1 MPSVVLDTV
10 IFVRALINPSRR
22 WGRLVFEHY
31 PHYTLVISQPLV
43 LELLD
48 VLHRPKLARKYRILP
63 DLDIARV
70 LTLIGSAQLV
80 DVGEVPSVSRDP
92 NDDKFL
98 ATAVTG
104 GADYLVS
111 EDEDLLVLGSHEGV
125 RIVDALTFL
134 RILDEAA
141 GQP

>member
-10 IFVRALINPSRR
+10 IFVRALINPNGR
-22 WGRLVFEHY
+22 WGRLVFDHY
-31 PHYTLVISQPLV
+31 PRYTLVISQPLV

-48 VLHRPKLARKYRILP
+48 VLHRPKLARKYGILP
-63 DLDIARV
+63 GLDIACV
-70 LTLIGSAQLV
+70 LTLVSQAQLV
-80 DVGEVPSVSRDP
+80 DMGEVPSVSRDP

-98 ATAVTG
+98 ATAVAG